1 MPEPNALSDIDAS
14 LVTVGRPVEG
24 GCAYTSFA
32 ASPALPTDATT
43 KMSTLSDYVSL
54 GELTTDG
61 VTETKS
67 VSTTDHKGW
76 HGTVLLTSID
86 DETNTFKLSLV
97 EVNRPAAMRLRYG
110 DDAVTV
116 GEDGTVSKVEAK
128 PYQGVAHP
136 LVIDELETNG
146 TLRRT
151 IVKKAVV
158 TSFDD
163 VSHQRGSLLAYGLT
177 FTANTPDDGSAPIVI
192 YRARPAQTP
201 STPDAAK
208 VGAAKVGASKV
219 SQ

>member
-1 MPEPNALSDIDAS
+1 MPEPTAPVALSDIDAS
-14 LVTVGRPVEG
+14 LVTVGKPVEG

-32 ASPALPTDATT
+32 DAPTLPTDATT
-43 KMSTLSDYVSL
+43 KMSELTDFTSL

-61 VTETKS
+61 VTESKS
-67 VSTTDHKGW
+67 VSSTDHKGW

-116 GEDGTVSKVEAK
+116 GEDGSVSKVEAK
-128 PYQGVAHP
+128 AYQGTAHP

-151 IVKKAVV
+151 VVKKAVV

-192 YRARPAQTP
+192 YRAKPAAA
-201 STPDAAK
+201 AAK
-208 VGAAKVGASKV
+208 VGTASVGKAKVSA
-219 SQ
+219 